1 MTSDFKKLL
10 RASLGSPKSE
20 VRSPRPLEVLSP
32 MSEVLPPCKS
42 NPVKGIAP

>member
-20 VRSPRPLEVLSP
+20 VRSPRPLEVRSL
-32 MSEVLPPCKS
+32 MSEVLPPRKR
-42 NPVKGIAP
+42 NAVKGTAP